1 MVQIY
6 DCFIF
11 YNELNLLNMRLHEL
25 NSIVDK
31 FVLVEATRTFT
42 NKPKELFY
50 KKNHKWHIIVFS
62 RST

>member
-11 YNELNLLNMRLHEL
+11 NNELNLLNMRLYEL

-31 FVLVEATRTFT
+31 FVLVEATRTHT
-42 NKPKELFY
+42 NNSKELF
-50 KKNHKWHIIVFS
+50 
-62 RST
+62 